1 MWNLGLSQ
9 TNKISGVF
17 LPNQRHC
24 QSHESSQMYPQYWAH
39 VTSDNWLWSGTK
51 RHKNNSWHETVGYKL
66 HQPISKIETEIN
78 SSLVR
83 LVENRDMEG
92 KYCISIYRK
101 TGKIKKHLRRATG
114 QVMSSTKRVFKSY
127 IILLN
132 LNSTFFLYVTCYSNI
147 RNLTFIFRFWTLH
160 FLFHGN

>member
-1 MWNLGLSQ
+1 MFDFLFFKKPWNLGLSQ
-9 TNKISGVF
+9 AQKFQSFSYLINGIVRAMRVPKCILNTGPMLLLIIDSG
-17 LPNQRHC
+17 PGQR
-24 QSHESSQMYPQYWAH
+24 
-39 VTSDNWLWSGTK
+39 N
-51 RHKNNSWHETVGYKL
+51 RKNNSWHETVGYKL

-132 LNSTFFLYVTCYSNI
+132 LNSTFFLYLLLKY
-147 RNLTFIFRFWTLH
+147 
-160 FLFHGN
+160 